1 MSEHTLAPILCLPA
15 AGLAE
20 AEEQLRTGLTTN
32 GGGGAPVSALRI
44 LNLFLQR
51 LGCDFQVLN
60 RRLSH
65 HRQRHLTVYKPCLV
79 SSAQGAVVIDAWID
93 VQRVDQGCA
102 TLRVLGAAAKCLRR
116 ACDSC

>member
-1 MSEHTLAPILCLPA
+1 MSEHMLAPILCLPA

-51 LGCDFQVLN
+51 LGCDFQVGVARIESGLQAGTQHPDEP
-60 RRLSH
+60 RGIRTDD
-65 HRQRHLTVYKPCLV
+65 RQWSMERASWH
-79 SSAQGAVVIDAWID
+79 
-93 VQRVDQGCA
+93 VQPY
-102 TLRVLGAAAKCLRR
+102 
-116 ACDSC
+116 

>member
-15 AGLAE
+15 SGLAE

-51 LGCDFQVLN
+51 LGCDFQVRFPQSN
-60 RRLSH
+60 S
-65 HRQRHLTVYKPCLV
+65 
-79 SSAQGAVVIDAWID
+79 
-93 VQRVDQGCA
+93 
-102 TLRVLGAAAKCLRR
+102 
-116 ACDSC
+116 

>member
-15 AGLAE
+15 AGLAQ

-51 LGCDFQVLN
+51 LGCDFQV
-60 RRLSH
+60 RFS
-65 HRQRHLTVYKPCLV
+65 QSDTGVCF
-79 SSAQGAVVIDAWID
+79 
-93 VQRVDQGCA
+93 
-102 TLRVLGAAAKCLRR
+102 
-116 ACDSC
+116 

>member
-51 LGCDFQVLN
+51 LGCDFQVCDGMRCTISCIQTAATRDRCIKVEATWL
-60 RRLSH
+60 L
-65 HRQRHLTVYKPCLV
+65 
-79 SSAQGAVVIDAWID
+79 WIWS
-93 VQRVDQGCA
+93 
-102 TLRVLGAAAKCLRR
+102 TKL
-116 ACDSC
+116 

>member
-1 MSEHTLAPILCLPA
+1 MTSLLTDLPACAGGLLMSEHTLAPILCLPA

-51 LGCDFQVLN
+51 LGCDFQVFVAN
-60 RRLSH
+60 GRTAVPASTAQH
-65 HRQRHLTVYKPCLV
+65 QMPCLNV
-79 SSAQGAVVIDAWID
+79 SNALS
-93 VQRVDQGCA
+93 VDTA
-102 TLRVLGAAAKCLRR
+102 LITLMART
-116 ACDSC
+116 

>member
-1 MSEHTLAPILCLPA
+1 MSEHMLAPILCLPA

-51 LGCDFQVLN
+51 LGCDFQV
-60 RRLSH
+60 RF
-65 HRQRHLTVYKPCLV
+65 
-79 SSAQGAVVIDAWID
+79 
-93 VQRVDQGCA
+93 
-102 TLRVLGAAAKCLRR
+102 RR
-116 ACDSC
+116 ATTELRFPDAKDDSIRSFVCRSRRCLLGGKLS